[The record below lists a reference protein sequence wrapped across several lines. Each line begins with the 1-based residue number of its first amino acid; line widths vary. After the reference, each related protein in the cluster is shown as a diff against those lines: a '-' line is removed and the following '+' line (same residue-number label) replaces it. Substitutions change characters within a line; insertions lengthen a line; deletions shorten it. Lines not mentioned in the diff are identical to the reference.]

1 MIPKQEIFCSKHNRG
16 KRNNIEGTLED
27 QNCGQEIKIQS
38 FKKYFFKL
46 VHLVEINLKQIEQI
60 NRKGWD
66 VAMPGKI
73 KEQ

>member
-1 MIPKQEIFCSKHNRG
+1 MGRKLRFNLQKV
-16 KRNNIEGTLED
+16 
-27 QNCGQEIKIQS
+27 
-38 FKKYFFKL
+38 FFLKL

-66 VAMPGKI
+66 AAMPGKI